1 MRENSLLIKLVV
13 ATETI
18 FFGSLLLAFVYFS
31 LAPGFRA
38 QQLAALDL
46 RRTGLFTLLL
56 FASSFTYMRAEASYR
71 HGRAGGVKGWLLA
84 TIGLGGAFL
93 VGQAREFHGLF
104 ARHIDLASNTFGTSF
119 FTLTGFHGLHVL
131 VGLLVLGILAAMAFA
146 GDFDRDRPASTVL
159 SAVGIYWHF
168 VDIVWAVVFSVVYVL
183 PHFTHFGS

>member
-1 MRENSLLIKLVV
+1 MKENSLLIKLVV

-18 FFGSLLLAFVYFS
+18 FFASLLMAFVYFS
-31 LAPGFRA
+31 LAPGFRQ

-46 RRTGLFTLLL
+46 RSTGGFTVLL

-71 HGRAGGVKGWLLA
+71 QGAPGRLKGWLLA
-84 TIGLGGAFL
+84 TIGLGALFL
-93 VGQAREFHGLF
+93 LGQAREFRGLF
-104 ARHIDLASNTFGTSF
+104 ARHVDIASNTFGTSF
-119 FTLTGFHGLHVL
+119 FTLTGFHGLHMLAGLVVLSIL
-131 VGLLVLGILAAMAFA
+131 VGRAFA
-146 GDFDRDRPASTVL
+146 GDFNQPNLSVL